1 MNKKIKFLPYLLI
14 VLFGVFNSGCN
25 LVNDP
30 GSTSAADLIGVWELY
45 KQTGALQDVCPDE
58 ILKLSADGIA
68 KLQCPN
74 QTEISRNYM
83 AVDGVL
89 TYTQTGVSFDFYVV
103 TKTSSTTLE
112 LYGKNVSRNLFYNKV
127 SSNPSGKGSGTGE
140 NGSNSSENINQ

>member
-1 MNKKIKFLPYLLI
+1 MNNKIKYSVYLLI
-14 VLFGVFNSGCN
+14 ALFGIINSGCN

-45 KQTGALQDVCPDE
+45 KQTGALQDVCPNE
-58 ILKLSADGIA
+58 ILKLSADGTA

-74 QTEISRNYM
+74 QTEISRNYT
-83 AVDGVL
+83 AVNGVL

-127 SSNPSGKGSGTGE
+127 ISVPSGKGSGLSET
-140 NGSNSSENINQ
+140 GSNSSENINH